1 MGGKFCGSGGCN
13 PWLWWGEWEDDMM
26 RADNNFKLNSLAN
39 KTIEK
44 LTMGVVNCPPSF
56 SGFRL
61 KHGMAAW
68 VFNSGKRAMAEDGR
82 SGTVIP
88 N

>member
-1 MGGKFCGSGGCN
+1 MVVV
-13 PWLWWGEWEDDMM
+13 GEWEDDMM

-56 SGFRL
+56 TGFRL
-61 KHGMAAW
+61 MPWEGGM
-68 VFNSGKRAMAEDGR
+68 VFDSWRRAMAEDGR

>member
-1 MGGKFCGSGGCN
+1 MGVGVVIHGCGGGS
-13 PWLWWGEWEDDMM
+13 DDMM

-61 KHGMAAW
+61 KHGMAVW
-68 VFNSGKRAMAEDGR
+68 VFNSWRRAMAEDGR
-82 SGTVIP
+82 SGTVIL